1 MWKYQSTDSMYDTL
15 MHHGIR
21 GMKWGIRRY
30 QNKDGSLTAAGR
42 RRQRNNPFFIRK
54 SKAKKENAN
63 KQNNQNKKVKKV
75 KKTTKEMTNE
85 ELKEKTNRMR
95 LENDYIR
102 TSQDYAKLH
111 QKQASLGKRFIQS
124 LGKDVIIPAFK
135 DAGKN
140 AVSAYLSKE
149 FKNALGL
156 SNKDTKKILK
166 GVKK

>member
-15 MHHGIR
+15 MHHGVR

-75 KKTTKEMTNE
+75 KKTSKEMTNE
-85 ELKEKTNRMR
+85 ELREKTNRMK
-95 LENDYIR
+95 LENNYIT
-102 TSQDYAKLH
+102 TSQEYARLH
-111 QKQASLGKRFIQS
+111 QKEMSIGQKFVRS
-124 LGKDVIIPAFK
+124 LGKDVIAPAFK
-135 DAGKN
+135 NVGREM
-140 AVSAYLSKE
+140 VEE
-149 FKNALGL
+149 FLRNQ
-156 SNKDTKKILK
+156 KKKLK
-166 GVKK
+166 